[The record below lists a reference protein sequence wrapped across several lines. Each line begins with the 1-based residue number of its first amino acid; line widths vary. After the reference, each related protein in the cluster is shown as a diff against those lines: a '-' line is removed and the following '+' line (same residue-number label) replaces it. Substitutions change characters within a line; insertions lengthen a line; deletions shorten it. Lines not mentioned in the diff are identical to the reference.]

1 MKLKLTLI
9 VILLIFIISIW
20 IISNNIQEGFDPISM
35 SAKNR
40 QIIQQDPDKVYD
52 PIYANIYKQVYVKY
66 SGERIQFEVDDLITK
81 TQLRKYENK
90 GILVDLG
97 CGTGE
102 HLNSIAVKLGD
113 KGGDKKMNVE
123 LAGVDNSSSMLYY
136 AKKYDPPIYLR
147 LIKEDILNP
156 DIFANN
162 SITHITCYQFVIY
175 ELGSE
180 KNMEKLFQN
189 IHNWLKPGGYFIVH
203 LVDREKFD
211 PVPDVSAPFVGI
223 FPQDYYKK
231 RNNVA
236 KVHFSDYIYNSE
248 FKSKPKS
255 IKATL
260 NEEIIFKNKPI
271 IRRQKVE
278 YIIPT
283 VQKMVDKIGK
293 SGFELEDSTNLDQVE
308 YSYQY
313 IFYFKKT

>member
-162 SITHITCYQFVIY
+162 S
-175 ELGSE
+175 
-180 KNMEKLFQN
+180 
-189 IHNWLKPGGYFIVH
+189 
-203 LVDREKFD
+203 
-211 PVPDVSAPFVGI
+211 
-223 FPQDYYKK
+223 
-231 RNNVA
+231 
-236 KVHFSDYIYNSE
+236 
-248 FKSKPKS
+248 
-255 IKATL
+255 
-260 NEEIIFKNKPI
+260 
-271 IRRQKVE
+271 
-278 YIIPT
+278 
-283 VQKMVDKIGK
+283 
-293 SGFELEDSTNLDQVE
+293 
-308 YSYQY
+308 
-313 IFYFKKT
+313 